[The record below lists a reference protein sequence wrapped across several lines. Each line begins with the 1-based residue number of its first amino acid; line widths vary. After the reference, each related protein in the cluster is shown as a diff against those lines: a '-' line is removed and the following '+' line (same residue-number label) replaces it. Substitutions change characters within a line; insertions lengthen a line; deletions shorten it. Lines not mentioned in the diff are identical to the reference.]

1 MDKDAIQKE
10 KKEIDKLLIEAIR
23 LSVMKDEAEK
33 VFQYM
38 DMLYFSQ
45 SLKVVEKMCEQ
56 MKVPDMAG
64 KINKFLQAKE
74 NKEVF

>member
-1 MDKDAIQKE
+1 MDKDSIQKE

-56 MKVPDMAG
+56 MKVPDMAN